1 MATILIVEDEFGIA
15 EVLEALLTDAGHRVL
30 TAMNGEQ
37 GLQRLAE
44 IAPDMV
50 FLDYMM
56 PVMDGPTMLRVMRSI
71 PAYQAIPVVMM
82 SSLPESAL
90 PASSADYR
98 AFLRKPFMLR
108 AVTEAI
114 AEVLREDRAGQSAR
128 A

>member
-44 IAPDMV
+44 FAPDMV

-108 AVTEAI
+108 AVTDAI